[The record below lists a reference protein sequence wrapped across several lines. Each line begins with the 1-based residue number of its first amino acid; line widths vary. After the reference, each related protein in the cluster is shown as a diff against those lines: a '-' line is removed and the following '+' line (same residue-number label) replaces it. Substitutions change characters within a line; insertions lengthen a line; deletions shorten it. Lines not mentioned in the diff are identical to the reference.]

1 MPSQTMGFEGLLEA
15 VPDAVVGV
23 DRSGAVRFV
32 NHQAET
38 LFGYESDDLIG
49 SPIETLVPEALRQIH
64 SAHRDGYIAGPK
76 RSRPM
81 STDLRLSGRRQDG
94 SEFPVSI
101 SLSPMDTSDGV
112 LVIAAVRDM
121 TLYEEAEADRRRAD
135 RLSAVVEF
143 SGEAII
149 GTALDSV
156 ITSWN
161 PAAERLYGYSG
172 KEVVGRSSDSLVPE
186 DRTGEL
192 KAILDDV
199 RAGQT
204 VENLETVRARKDGT
218 TFPALLT
225 ISPIRDAKGAVIGTS
240 TIAHD
245 ATGQRRALEATQR
258 LASLVEQ
265 LEDAII
271 SRTLD
276 GIITTWN
283 PAAERLFGYSGEEI
297 IGKSGSIIVPEG
309 YENEIPDILAKIKA
323 GQPVIR
329 LETNRLRKNGT
340 LVPVSATFAPIRD
353 ADGLIVGASTI
364 ARDLTEQKRTF
375 ESARSM
381 IETSLDS
388 FVAISPE
395 GKITDVNE
403 ATVQLTGVPRN
414 KLIGT
419 PFSGY
424 FTDPEKA
431 EGICQRVFSEGMA
444 VDYPL
449 TLRHR
454 NGHERSGHETLT
466 EVLYNASV
474 YRDANG
480 NVLGVF
486 AAARDVTKRIL
497 AQREAAHQQAME
509 MDRLAELEHFQRIT
523 VGRELKMIELKK
535 EIEYLKKFG
544 PADGGES
551 AEQH

>member
-1 MPSQTMGFEGLLEA
+1 MGFEGLLEA
-15 VPDAVVGV
+15 VPDAVVGM
-23 DRSGAVRFV
+23 DRSGAIRFV
-32 NHQAET
+32 NHQTET

-64 SAHRDGYIAGPK
+64 RARRDGYVADPK

-101 SLSPMDTSDGV
+101 SLSPVNTSDTV

-121 TLYEEAEADRRRAD
+121 TRYEQEEADRRRAD

-149 GTALDSV
+149 GTALDGV

-161 PAAERLYGYSG
+161 RAAERLYGYSG
-172 KEVVGRSSDSLVPE
+172 REVVGRSGDSLIPK
-186 DRTGEL
+186 DRTDEL

-204 VENLETVRARKDGT
+204 VENVETVRIRKDGT
-218 TFPALLT
+218 TFRALLT

-245 ATGQRRALEATQR
+245 ATAQRRALESAQR
-258 LASLVEQ
+258 LESLVENSN
-265 LEDAII
+265 DAII

-283 PAAERLFGYSGEEI
+283 PAAERLFGFSGEEI
-297 IGKSGSIIVPEG
+297 IGSSGSIIIPAG
-309 YENEIPDILAKIKA
+309 YENEIPDVLAEIKA

-329 LETNRLRKNGT
+329 LETNRLRKDGT
-340 LVPVSATFAPIRD
+340 LVPVSATFSPIRD

-364 ARDLTEQKRTF
+364 ARDLTDQKRTF
-375 ESARSM
+375 ESARSI

-395 GKITDVNE
+395 GRITDVNE
-403 ATVQLTGVPRN
+403 AMVRLTGVPRN
-414 KLIGT
+414 TLIGT
-419 PFSGY
+419 PFSVY
-424 FTDPEKA
+424 FTDPGKA
-431 EGICQRVFSEGMA
+431 EGMCHRVFSEGMA

-449 TLRHR
+449 SLRHS
-454 NGHERSGHETLT
+454 NEHETLV
-466 EVLYNASV
+466 EVLYSASV

-480 NVLGVF
+480 NVLGAF
-486 AAARDVTKRIL
+486 AAARDVTKRIH

-509 MDRLAELEHFQRIT
+509 MDRLAELERFQRIT

-551 AEQH
+551 AEQG

>member
-1 MPSQTMGFEGLLEA
+1 MGFEGLLEA

-64 SAHRDGYIAGPK
+64 SAHRDGYIADPK

-81 STDLRLSGRRQDG
+81 GTDLRLSGRRQDG

-186 DRTGEL
+186 ERTGEL
-192 KAILDDV
+192 KTILDDV

-204 VENLETVRARKDGT
+204 VENLETVRVRKDGT

-225 ISPIRDAKGAVIGTS
+225 ISPIRDAQGAVIGTS

-265 LEDAII
+265 SEDAII

-283 PAAERLFGYSGEEI
+283 PAAERLLGYSGEKI
-297 IGKSGSIIVPEG
+297 IGNSGSIIIPEG

-329 LETNRLRKNGT
+329 LETNRLRKDGT

-395 GKITDVNE
+395 GRITDVNE

-509 MDRLAELEHFQRIT
+509 MDRLAELERFQRIT